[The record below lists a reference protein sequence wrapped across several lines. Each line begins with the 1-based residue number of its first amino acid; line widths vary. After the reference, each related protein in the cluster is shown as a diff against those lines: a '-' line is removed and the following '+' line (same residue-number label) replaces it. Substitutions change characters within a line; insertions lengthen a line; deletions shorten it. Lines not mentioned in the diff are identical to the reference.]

1 MVDKKKNIDKNHL
14 CYELIEDNE
23 KNQYILLRY
32 ALLFRRFDKVDEII
46 EKLEEKNIDI
56 EVEFKKKIQ
65 NYNVSMFDILSWNQG
80 YFNSYIKKNGLKSK
94 YLNKINT
101 LNEDLFTY
109 DDFID
114 LKNKETVFTLFFKFK
129 NLPESVQNIL
139 RKKMII

>member
-46 EKLEEKNIDI
+46 EKLENKNIDI

-114 LKNKETVFTLFFKFK
+114 LKNKETVFTLFL
-129 NLPESVQNIL
+129 NLKIYLKVYKIY
-139 RKKMII
+139 